1 MQERDVSKNREVT
14 VTLVSEV
21 PLIRDGDNLAVIL
34 GNALEKGNCN
44 LRNGDIL
51 VVAQKIISK
60 AEGRTVNLQEYTPGR
75 QAIEMSQKSGRDPRL
90 LQAMVEESKE
100 IIRVMEGT
108 PEAPGV
114 IVTRHSLGHVCTSAG
129 IDKSNTGFQDK
140 DIVVLLPQDPDKSAQ
155 KIADYLHNTYGLK
168 IGVIVVDSLGDPN
181 RMGAIGKAI
190 GVANVPARLFEK
202 DLEDLDKKQ
211 AKSDVA
217 FADGIA
223 AFAMVLMGQTD
234 KKVPVVLI
242 RGLQYPFTPDAK
254 VKDVLI

>member
-21 PLIRDGDNLAVIL
+21 ALIRAGDNLAVIL

-44 LRNGDIL
+44 LRDGDIL

-60 AEGRTVNLQEYTPGR
+60 AEGRIANLREYIPSK

-90 LQAMVEESKE
+90 LQAMIEESKE
-100 IIRVMEGT
+100 IIRVIEGT
-108 PEAPGV
+108 PESPGV
-114 IVTRHSLGHVCTSAG
+114 IVTRHRLGHVCTSAG

-140 DIVVLLPQDPDKSAQ
+140 DVVVLLPQDPEESA
-155 KIADYLHNTYGLK
+155 KEIADYFYGTYGVK
-168 IGVIVVDSLGDPN
+168 IGVVVVDSLGDPN

-211 AKSDVA
+211 VKSDVA
-217 FADGIA
+217 FADGVA

-242 RGLQYPFTPDAK
+242 RGLQYLFTPDAK